1 MKIIAYIL
9 GTCSF
14 LFFATSVLANEASD
28 QSFQEIESA
37 SYQSLDEAE
46 AAAEKSLPDKNLLVP
61 ENNLDD
67 FSDSADLTDT
77 PQRIALEQG
86 SQDVRPAPTP
96 ATPPG
101 LQNEQLAPQA
111 PAFAPV
117 APAAPPVSI
126 PAQAPPVSTDP
137 RFLIVPR
144 PQPAGQI
151 NPLSTR
157 IIINGIDT
165 THASDY
171 EINTGIKLGNS
182 RSTNVGVNA
191 TKLFTPYIQESAS
204 NQWIYR
210 TEYTNNYVQARTV
223 RQNRDISILLGTN
236 SASRREDQSFAP
248 SLGLGRVRQVIVSNG
263 EQSALGRTV
272 RGFNYSF
279 NDRNAGLNSG
289 IQVLTE
295 ALPSAEPQLTPG
307 KPGKPF
313 FINSNLMQAAN
324 NLRLPE
330 NSFTAYSVG
339 QGYAANTSDLQSI
352 SPPANYNSLWVGLSP
367 ILDRSAVLPSNNAAR
382 LSELTD
388 YYPHVSLTGNTTTV
402 DSVFRYYTGAIFN
415 MGFKPNRTRDNNN
428 IKAYGGLDFSNVSTS
443 GFSYDLA
450 AIGYTNADPDNYS
463 RLTANVGQRI
473 NLSENPAYNLSL
485 AAGFNYA
492 IDGDS
497 VFDNLTFRPGNSFV
511 NTGATLNLGD
521 VSLGTTYFIPNGL
534 PNPIGSLLST
544 SLSWRLNNIALSGYY
559 TPVNDNVSR
568 SPYGVNAAVR
578 FGAEPNSPSMVLS
591 WNRNETRFSGT
602 QNANENVLGV
612 FFRFGAPANPAQLGR

>member
-9 GTCSF
+9 GSCSF
-14 LFFATSVLANEASD
+14 LFFASNVLANESLISS
-28 QSFQEIESA
+28 SFQEMD
-37 SYQSLDEAE
+37 SYDSLDDAVEAG
-46 AAAEKSLPDKNLLVP
+46 EKSLPVKNFPVQ
-61 ENNLDD
+61 EITLDD
-67 FSDSADLTDT
+67 SLSPSELKKSR
-77 PQRIALEQG
+77 QRIALNQSSG
-86 SQDVRPAPTP
+86 DVKPAPNP

-101 LQNEQLAPQA
+101 LQNDQINSQPAIIAPI
-111 PAFAPV
+111 
-117 APAAPPVSI
+117 APAAPPLTI

-137 RFLIVPR
+137 RYLILPR

-157 IIINGIDT
+157 ILINGIDT
-165 THASDY
+165 NHQSDY
-171 EINTGIKLGNS
+171 EINTGIKIGNA
-182 RSTNVGVNA
+182 RSTNVGANA
-191 TKLFTPYIQESAS
+191 TKMFSPYVDESAS

-223 RQNRDISILLGTN
+223 RQNRDISIKLDTN
-236 SASRREDQSFAP
+236 LAERREDQVFAP
-248 SLGLGRVRQVIVSNG
+248 SLGVGRVRQVIVSNG
-263 EQSALGRTV
+263 ETSAIGRTV

-279 NDRNAGLNSG
+279 SDRNSALNSG
-289 IQVLTE
+289 LQVLTE
-295 ALPSAEPQLTPG
+295 ALPNAEPQISPG

-339 QGYAANTSDLQSI
+339 QGSATNTSDLQSA

-367 ILDRSAVLPSNNAAR
+367 ILDRRAVFPTATTAVLG
-382 LSELTD
+382 ETTD

-415 MGFKPNRTRDNNN
+415 TGFKPRRTNDVNN
-428 IKAYGGLDFSNVSTS
+428 IKAYGGLDFSSVGAN
-443 GFSYDLA
+443 GFSYDVA
-450 AIGYTNADPDNYS
+450 AIGYTNSDPDNYS

-473 NLSENPAYNLSL
+473 SMGSNPAYNLSL

-492 IDGDS
+492 IDGATD
-497 VFDNLTFRPGNSFV
+497 FDNLTFRPGNSFI

-544 SLSWRLNNIALSGYY
+544 SLSWRVRDNIALSGYY
-559 TPVNDNVSR
+559 TPINDNVSK
-568 SPYGVNAAVR
+568 SPYGVNAAFR
-578 FGAEPNSPSMVLS
+578 LGAESTSPSVIMS

-602 QNANENVLGV
+602 QNANDNVFGV
-612 FFRFGAPANPAQLGR
+612 FLRFGSSFAPTLSR